1 MTKTIL
7 EFSWKISWCARGVR
21 ILVIQVVKVLHY
33 LNHCPSFGLWNK
45 PQQKRTTEE
54 GVSHENQEAELAEA
68 ILDGNMASDPI
79 RSIATVTGSHLTT
92 FCGELNSGHTLPSSL
107 RA

>member
-1 MTKTIL
+1 M
-7 EFSWKISWCARGVR
+7 
-21 ILVIQVVKVLHY
+21 VKVLHY

-79 RSIATVTGSHLTT
+79 RSTAVTSSHLTT
-92 FCGELNSGHTLPSSL
+92 TFCREYTVST
-107 RA
+107 